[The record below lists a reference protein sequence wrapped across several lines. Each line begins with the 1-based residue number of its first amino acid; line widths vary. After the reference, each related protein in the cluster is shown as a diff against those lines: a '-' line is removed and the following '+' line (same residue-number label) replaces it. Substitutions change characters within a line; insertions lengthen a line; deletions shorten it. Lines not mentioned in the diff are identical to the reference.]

1 MGSLCLCN
9 SNDRGHICIYSE
21 IKVFEVINTADD
33 LFFFFL
39 AMFKMEREAYFFAS
53 SLLNFSRLSL
63 VTLSHSAAN
72 AIEQILVSF
81 F

>member
-9 SNDRGHICIYSE
+9 GNDRGHICISSE
-21 IKVFEVINTADD
+21 IKVFEVINTADF
-33 LFFFFL
+33 FFFFL
-39 AMFKMEREAYFFAS
+39 AMFKMEREAYFFVS

-72 AIEQILVSF
+72 AIEQVLVSF